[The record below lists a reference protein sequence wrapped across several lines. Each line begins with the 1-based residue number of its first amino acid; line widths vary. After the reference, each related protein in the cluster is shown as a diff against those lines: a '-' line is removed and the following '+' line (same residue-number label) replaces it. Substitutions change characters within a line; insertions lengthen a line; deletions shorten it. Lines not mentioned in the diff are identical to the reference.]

1 MEQTPF
7 SDKVSII
14 AEAYHDPDNKGDD
27 LDTFFLT
34 YDLGAPLCV
43 AIYNGGAV
51 ANDVG
56 EEWIEQ
62 AWEGFC
68 ELMQI
73 DKYGKYDDWDS
84 ILDFLD
90 DNEE

>member
-14 AEAYHDPDNKGDD
+14 AEA
-27 LDTFFLT
+27 

-90 DNEE
+90 DDDE